1 MWMARSGRWGI
12 LVLAM
17 LRPCSS
23 QIAVRRPNSGQRA
36 AEFSGVVEGF
46 FRAKAQRFCANDGD
60 ACGCRFPLGGVV
72 VVILPALR
80 LRVKTLDLVVSTAA
94 ALCVVTFLEASSWSP
109 EFAWFR
115 FFVFVVLVFF
125 VFFSLSLICFLRG
138 SPLHL
143 VSVRPLVA
151 I

>member
-1 MWMARSGRWGI
+1 
-12 LVLAM
+12 
-17 LRPCSS
+17 
-23 QIAVRRPNSGQRA
+23 
-36 AEFSGVVEGF
+36 VVEGF
-46 FRAKAQRFCANDGD
+46 FWAKAQRFCANDGD
-60 ACGCRFPLGGVV
+60 ACRCRFPLGGVI

-80 LRVKTLDLVVSTAA
+80 LRVKTLDLVVSTAV

-109 EFAWFR
+109 EFAWFC
-115 FFVFVVLVFF
+115 FFVFAVLVFL

-151 I
+151 AKACFVMVWGKKVCHTLFTRSHTFTTYYEDETSL